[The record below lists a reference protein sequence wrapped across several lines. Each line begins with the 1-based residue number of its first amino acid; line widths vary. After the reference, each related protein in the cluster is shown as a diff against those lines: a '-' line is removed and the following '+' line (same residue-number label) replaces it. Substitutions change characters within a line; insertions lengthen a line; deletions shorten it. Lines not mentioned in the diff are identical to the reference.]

1 MTPKKFY
8 DWQTAGGTDDVM
20 RLVDCLERADIR
32 WCAIGG
38 IAVNHWAAEPMVT
51 QDVDIVVAAQE
62 IERAVRLLEAAGFRS
77 ERFEW
82 SVNFRGQSRISIQLS
97 TEDFYR
103 EFPAR
108 SVAADIHGILMRVAA
123 IEDTLD
129 MKFNEL
135 LRLVR
140 EEAIFSS
147 GFLQAG
153 KADKADISRQL
164 SRWTAEGKLIQL
176 RRGLYMLA
184 GDHARRAPHRFLIA
198 NRIQKGS
205 YVSLQSALAFHS
217 LIPEHVPV
225 VTSVTTARPRLLK
238 TEAGTYQFRHLH
250 SDLFFGYQAG
260 DPGDGSSAFLAF
272 PEKALLDLIHLTP
285 RSDDPSFLRELR
297 LQNLESLDLKRL
309 HEFAR
314 RSRRKK
320 WLRAADLIQALA
332 AEEEE

>member
-1 MTPKKFY
+1 
-8 DWQTAGGTDDVM
+8 
-20 RLVDCLERADIR
+20 
-32 WCAIGG
+32 
-38 IAVNHWAAEPMVT
+38 
-51 QDVDIVVAAQE
+51 
-62 IERAVRLLEAAGFRS
+62 
-77 ERFEW
+77 
-82 SVNFRGQSRISIQLS
+82 
-97 TEDFYR
+97 
-103 EFPAR
+103 
-108 SVAADIHGILMRVAA
+108 
-123 IEDTLD
+123 

-140 EEAIFSS
+140 DEAVFSS

-153 KADKADISRQL
+153 KTDKADISRQL

-176 RRGLYMLA
+176 RRGLYILA
-184 GDHARRAPHRFLIA
+184 GDHQRLAPHRFLIA

-225 VTSVTTARPRLLK
+225 VTSVTTTRPRLLK

-250 SDLFFGYQAG
+250 PQLFFGYQAV
-260 DPGDGSSAFLAF
+260 DPGDGSSVFLAW

-285 RSDDPSFLRELR
+285 RSDDPSFLRGLR
-297 LQNLESLDLKRL
+297 LQNLESLDMKRL

-320 WLRAADLIQALA
+320 WLRAAALVKEMA
-332 AEEEE
+332 DKGEA

>member
-1 MTPKKFY
+1 
-8 DWQTAGGTDDVM
+8 
-20 RLVDCLERADIR
+20 
-32 WCAIGG
+32 
-38 IAVNHWAAEPMVT
+38 
-51 QDVDIVVAAQE
+51 
-62 IERAVRLLEAAGFRS
+62 
-77 ERFEW
+77 
-82 SVNFRGQSRISIQLS
+82 
-97 TEDFYR
+97 
-103 EFPAR
+103 
-108 SVAADIHGILMRVAA
+108 
-123 IEDTLD
+123 

-153 KADKADISRQL
+153 NANKADISRQL
-164 SRWTAEGKLIQL
+164 SRWTSEGKLIQL

-184 GDHARRAPHRFLIA
+184 GDHLRHAPHRFSIA

-225 VTSVTTARPRLLK
+225 VTSVTTTRPRLLK

-250 SDLFFGYQAG
+250 PQLFFGYQAG
-260 DPGDGSSAFLAF
+260 DLGDGSSAFLAF

-285 RSDDPSFLRELR
+285 RSDDPSFLRGLR
-297 LQNLESLDLKRL
+297 LQNLESLDMKRL

-332 AEEEE
+332 AEEEK

>member
-1 MTPKKFY
+1 
-8 DWQTAGGTDDVM
+8 
-20 RLVDCLERADIR
+20 
-32 WCAIGG
+32 
-38 IAVNHWAAEPMVT
+38 
-51 QDVDIVVAAQE
+51 
-62 IERAVRLLEAAGFRS
+62 
-77 ERFEW
+77 
-82 SVNFRGQSRISIQLS
+82 
-97 TEDFYR
+97 
-103 EFPAR
+103 
-108 SVAADIHGILMRVAA
+108 
-123 IEDTLD
+123 

-140 EEAIFSS
+140 DEGIFSS

-164 SRWTAEGKLIQL
+164 SRWTSEGKLIQL
-176 RRGLYMLA
+176 RRGLYTLA
-184 GDHARRAPHRFLIA
+184 GDHARCAPHRFLIA
-198 NRIQKGS
+198 NRLQAGS

-250 SDLFFGYQAG
+250 PDLFFGYQAG
-260 DPGDGSSAFLAF
+260 DPGDGSSTFQAF

-285 RSDDPSFLRELR
+285 RSDDFSFLRELR

-320 WLRAADLIQALA
+320 WLRAADLIQTLA
-332 AEEEE
+332 AEEKK